1 MRRLNLPWPRRRRR
15 TGLTLVLW
23 APHPAQG
30 DFHRALR
37 TIAKTM
43 KSGPLLH
50 SERAI
55 GRLTSDKLRE
65 LVAAAD
71 RQQRPLI
78 VEAGLLPETKL
89 VPFTKSAVREVR
101 QVLTRVDASR
111 VHIVVLCAP
120 QDRLI
125 ETVYARRA
133 ENGIAGS
140 FEEHLAEYADVD
152 LSYAPLVRELSA
164 LAAVAAVAPLDW
176 STAEKRLATPLSR
189 VLELAAGQVPAD
201 LLKRFDR
208 PAKVRGVASRRGVR
222 VAKAM
227 HDFVETDKERGLVRS
242 MVRENFPA
250 RRLNDVNYLS
260 DEDRKKLRARYR
272 DDRRALKTTE
282 AS

>member
-1 MRRLNLPWPRRRRR
+1 MRRLNLSWRRRR

-37 TIAKTM
+37 DTANAM
-43 KSGPLLH
+43 KNGPLLH

-65 LVAAAD
+65 LLAAAD
-71 RQQRPLI
+71 KQQRPLI
-78 VEAGLLPETKL
+78 VEAGLLPEAKL
-89 VPFTKSAVREVR
+89 VPFTTSSVREVR
-101 QVLTRVDASR
+101 QVLARVDASR
-111 VHIVVLCAP
+111 VHIVVLLAP

-133 ENGIAGS
+133 EGGLAGT
-140 FEEHLAEYADVD
+140 FEEHLAQFADVD
-152 LSYAPLVRELSA
+152 LSYGPLVRDLSS
-164 LAAVAAVAPLDW
+164 LPQVESVVPVDW
-176 STAEKRLATPLSR
+176 TTAEERLATPLR
-189 VLELAAGQVPAD
+189 QVLELAAGTTPAD

-208 PAKVRGVASRRGVR
+208 PAKVRGFASRRGVR

-227 HDFVETDKERGLVRS
+227 HEFVETDKERGLVRS

-250 RRLNDVNYLS
+250 RRLNDLNYLN
-260 DEDRKKLRARYR
+260 DEDRKKLKARYR
-272 DDRRALKTTE
+272 EDQRVLKTNGK
-282 AS
+282 S